1 MEQFLKFIL
10 ENLNEYSPLLVT
22 LLATFVFAKWVV
34 PYLKANKS
42 LATAKQL
49 AIIADNLVGQYEK
62 KYGKTMSTELINQIV
77 DVFVEVS
84 STDKNIATRII
95 EATLSNR
102 GLKTK
107 DTPTTD
113 NK

>member
-1 MEQFLKFIL
+1 MKFLA
-10 ENLNEYSPLLVT
+10 ENLNEYSPLMVT
-22 LLATFVFAKWVV
+22 ILAIIVFAKWVI

-62 KYGKTMSTELINQIV
+62 KYGKSMSSELINQII

-84 STDKNIATRII
+84 STDKSIATRII
-95 EATLSNR
+95 EATLADR

-107 DTPTTD
+107 EPKQVETKPTE
-113 NK
+113 